1 MRSILLALTLL
12 VGMSSCATRRVQDRT
27 LVPAIEAAWPG
38 VRADA
43 QLGGAD
49 AALLLDGDA
58 SVESGTYIG
67 LNVLGLEAAALVG
80 VDMRLI
86 AGEIG
91 VQGAAIMR
99 DRAAE
104 FRRAVQEL
112 TRVVLVRAAPIASD
126 RLIVISRSSWATHP
140 PAAIAARTYR

>member
-1 MRSILLALTLL
+1 MRSIILALALMASLSGCVTK
-12 VGMSSCATRRVQDRT
+12 RVQDRT

-43 QLGGAD
+43 ELGGAD

-58 SVESGTYIG
+58 SVESGNYIG
-67 LNVLGLEAAALVG
+67 LNVLGLEAAAIVG
-80 VDMRLI
+80 VDLRLI

-112 TRVVLVRAAPIASD
+112 TRVVLVSHRPIMRD
-126 RLIVISRSSWATHP
+126 RPIVISRSSWATHP